1 MSSNIIMPALGFDM
15 VEGTVARW
23 LKHEG
28 DHIEKGQ
35 PLAEI
40 ETGKAV
46 VSVDAAISGTLEQI
60 KVPEGQTVPVNTVIA
75 TVEVSDAQAP

>member
-1 MSSNIIMPALGFDM
+1 MSLNIIMPALGFDM
-15 VEGTVARW
+15 VEGTIVKW

-28 DHIEKGQ
+28 EHFEKGQ

-46 VSVDAAISGTLEQI
+46 VPIEAATSGTVDEI

-75 TVEVSDAQAP
+75 TLDVS